1 MFLTKPE
8 NDEPSVGRQMNRNR
22 WKAAA
27 YAWQNLD
34 AGVRKNWLAAADAA
48 GLRISGYNLWIY
60 YYLTYDRPVIRT
72 IEAQT
77 QLDLLST
84 VYP

>member
-1 MFLTKPE
+1 MFLTKAE
-8 NDEPSVGRQMNRNR
+8 EDEPSVGRQMNRNR

-34 AGVRKNWLAAADAA
+34 AGVRANWLAAQDA
-48 GLRISGYNLWIY
+48 GRLRITGYNLWMY
-60 YYLTYDRPVIRT
+60 YYLTNDRAAIQT
-72 IEAQT
+72 IEHQT
-77 QLDLLST
+77 GLDLLTT